1 MSKLLVANW
10 KSYPDTER
18 QASKLARL
26 SDHKNF
32 VVCPPFVFLRRV
44 RSLLEEASLG
54 CQDVFWAKKGAYTG
68 EVSLNQLK
76 NIKVEY
82 AIVGH
87 SERRKHLLETDGLIN
102 KKVIAGLGAGL
113 RIILC
118 VGESRETRQKGGLT
132 KAKDFVEKQL
142 GSDLSNCKSVAKKGR
157 LIVAYEPIWAIGSH
171 KPDKPEDSLEM
182 VLHIKRTLARLINI
196 PGKVFY
202 GGSVDKENID
212 SFLAY
217 KEIDGVLVGGASLD
231 RNQVSQM
238 AEKIKFYEK
247 H

>member
-1 MSKLLVANW
+1 MSKFLVTNW

-32 VVCPPFVFLRRV
+32 VVCPPFIFLHQIGSILRR
-44 RSLLEEASLG
+44 ASLG

-68 EVSLNQLK
+68 EVSLSELK
-76 NIKVEY
+76 NAGVEY

-102 KKVIAGLGAGL
+102 KKVIAGLKTGL

-118 VGESRETRQKGGLT
+118 VGESRETRQKGGLAQ
-132 KAKDFVEKQL
+132 AKRFVGKQL
-142 GSDLSNCKSVAKKGR
+142 ELDLSNCKSVVKKGR

-182 VLHIKRTLARLINI
+182 VLYIKKMLARLINI
-196 PGKVFY
+196 PGKVLY

-217 KEIDGVLVGGASLD
+217 KQIDGVLVGGASL
-231 RNQVSQM
+231 QSGQLSQM